1 MNFHLNFMQFYT
13 ILQTILIFSSFFC
26 FILFLYT
33 QFMTLYDTDFDKYLQ
48 PNFFTDSQHEGITD
62 FVSQHTQ
69 SSQNE
74 LAKVLSLYYAVRDG
88 FWYNPNQIRIR
99 EEDFRASVQVAR
111 SEGHCIDKANILAA
125 CARAIG
131 VPSRLGF
138 ANVTNHIATEKVEK
152 SLGTNVLVFHG
163 YTELFLNGKWVKATP
178 AFNEKLCK
186 KIGVQPLDFDG
197 ENDSIFQQYS
207 PSGDKFMEYLHD
219 YGQFAEL
226 PFALMM
232 SEWKRFYPHLFL
244 PTKQHEL
251 SLVSN

>member
-1 MNFHLNFMQFYT
+1 
-13 ILQTILIFSSFFC
+13 
-26 FILFLYT
+26 
-33 QFMTLYDTDFDKYLQ
+33 MTLSNTDFEGYLQ
-48 PNFFTDSQHEGITD
+48 PNFFTDSKHESITD
-62 FVSQHTQ
+62 FANKHTQ

-74 LAKVLSLYYAVRDG
+74 VTKMLSLYYAVRDG
-88 FWYNPNQIRIR
+88 FRYNPNQIRTR
-99 EEDFRASVQVAR
+99 KEDFQASTQIAR

-125 CARAIG
+125 CARVIG

-178 AFNEKLCK
+178 AFNQKLCE
-186 KIGVQPLDFDG
+186 KIGVKPLDFDG
-197 ENDSIFQQYS
+197 ENDSVFQQYS

-226 PFALMM
+226 PFDLMM
-232 SEWKRFYPHLFL
+232 SEWKKYYPHLFL
-244 PTKQHEL
+244 TNDRTEL
-251 SLVSN
+251 SLAND